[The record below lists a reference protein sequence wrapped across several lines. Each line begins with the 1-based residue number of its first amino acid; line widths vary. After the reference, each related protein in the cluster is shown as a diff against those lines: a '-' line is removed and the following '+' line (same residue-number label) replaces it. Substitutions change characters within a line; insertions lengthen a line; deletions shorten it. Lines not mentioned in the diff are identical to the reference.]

1 MILIRHKAFWL
12 FQFSDFTS
20 STNENEVFVGHQ
32 GDIGY
37 RRFMFNEHFD
47 IFSTLFS
54 GSFPFLRK

>member
-12 FQFSDFTS
+12 ISIFQILPVVQMKM
-20 STNENEVFVGHQ
+20 NVVGHQ

-37 RRFMFNEHFD
+37 RIFMFNEHFD